1 MRLTGLAG
9 LRGRHHLPEPL
20 RVLRGGGQGESEER
34 AKDDGQVLEVHG
46 VEGWTAECRIH
57 SREYPPPRLFV

>member
-1 MRLTGLAG
+1 
-9 LRGRHHLPEPL
+9 LPEPL

-34 AKDDGQVLEVHG
+34 AKDDGQVVGFHG

-57 SREYPPPRLFV
+57 SGENPLPRLFV